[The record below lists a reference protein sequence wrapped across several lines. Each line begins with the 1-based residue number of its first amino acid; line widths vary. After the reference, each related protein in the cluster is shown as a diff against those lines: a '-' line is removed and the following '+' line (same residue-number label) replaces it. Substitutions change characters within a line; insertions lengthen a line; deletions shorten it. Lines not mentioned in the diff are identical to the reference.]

1 MRSICGFPG
10 CNCLTAREQ
19 INISRKIDGVPVCQA
34 CYQRTWR
41 LSKTTG
47 VPMNIFLKFGI
58 WSQTALPKIRIKCS
72 CPGCT
77 MLLLE
82 DDDATI
88 RRTIGIYYV
97 CRKCYQRVWA
107 EAKQLKLSVLD
118 TLFQYRRRK

>member
-1 MRSICGFPG
+1 
-10 CNCLTAREQ
+10 
-19 INISRKIDGVPVCQA
+19 
-34 CYQRTWR
+34 
-41 LSKTTG
+41 
-47 VPMNIFLKFGI
+47 
-58 WSQTALPKIRIKCS
+58 
-72 CPGCT
+72 